1 MTTRT
6 AFLALIAAVAA
17 LAVGLF
23 VAELQGDAVIS
34 DTPVYRYYGE
44 RIVSGDVPYSD
55 FRVEYP
61 PGALI
66 PFVVP
71 ALISSSPH
79 GFDASFEALMVIG
92 LIAAAVLIVLSLV
105 ALGGSTLEILLSVAA
120 FLAGVVLL
128 GPFVLTRFDLYAG
141 TLTLAALCAILRR
154 RRTLGPVLLGI
165 AIATKIYPVVLLPLL
180 VARAWRCSARSC

>member
-44 RIVSGDVPYSD
+44 RIVSGDVPYRD

-120 FLAGVVLL
+120 FLAGVALL
-128 GPFVLTRFDLYAG
+128 GPFVLRASTSTRP
-141 TLTLAALCAILRR
+141 R
-154 RRTLGPVLLGI
+154 
-165 AIATKIYPVVLLPLL
+165 
-180 VARAWRCSARSC
+180 